1 MNRASLI
8 KTTRILGLI
17 AVIGLLLAGCGRR
30 GDLEPPPG
38 APKAGQGETERQI
51 GAGNPI
57 DGVPVRR
64 DRIVPPR
71 DPFIL
76 DKIL

>member
-1 MNRASLI
+1 VNRASLF
-8 KTTRILGLI
+8 KTTRALGLI
-17 AVIGLLLAGCGRR
+17 ALAGLALAGCGRR

-38 APKAGQGETERQI
+38 APRASYGEPERQI

-64 DRIVPPR
+64 DKIVPPR

>member
-8 KTTRILGLI
+8 RNTRILGLI
-17 AVIGLLLAGCGRR
+17 ALTGLSLAGCGRR

-38 APKAGQGETERQI
+38 APKAAEGETERQI

-57 DGVPVRR
+57 DGVPMRR

>member
-1 MNRASLI
+1 MNRASLF
-8 KTTRILGLI
+8 KTTRVLGMI
-17 AVIGLLLAGCGRR
+17 ALTGLALAGCGRR
-30 GDLEPPPG
+30 GDLEAPPG
-38 APKAGQGETERQI
+38 APTAAEGDTERQI
-51 GAGNPI
+51 GVGNPI

-64 DRIVPPR
+64 DKIVPPR

>member
-1 MNRASLI
+1 MNRANIL
-8 KTTRILGLI
+8 KTTRMLGLI
-17 AVIGLLLAGCGRR
+17 AVTGLALAGCGRR

-38 APKAGQGETERQI
+38 APRAAPDETERQI

-57 DGVPVRR
+57 DGVPLRR
-64 DRIVPPR
+64 DRIVPSR

>member
-1 MNRASLI
+1 MNRASLF
-8 KTTRILGLI
+8 KTTRVLGLI
-17 AVIGLLLAGCGRR
+17 AIAGLMLAGCGRR

-38 APKAGQGETERQI
+38 APRASAGETERQI

>member
-1 MNRASLI
+1 VNRASLF
-8 KTTRILGLI
+8 KTTRVLGLI
-17 AVIGLLLAGCGRR
+17 ALAGLTLAGCGRR

-38 APKAGQGETERQI
+38 APRATEGETERQI

-64 DRIVPPR
+64 DKIVPPR

>member
-1 MNRASLI
+1 VNRASLF
-8 KTTRILGLI
+8 KTALVLGSI
-17 AVIGLLLAGCGRR
+17 ALTGLGGCGRR

-38 APKAGQGETERQI
+38 APKAAEGETERQI

-57 DGVPVRR
+57 DGLPVRR
-64 DRIVPPR
+64 DKIVPSR

>member
-1 MNRASLI
+1 VNRASLFN
-8 KTTRILGLI
+8 KTRTLGLI
-17 AVIGLLLAGCGRR
+17 ALAALALAGCGRR
-30 GDLEPPPG
+30 GDLEAPLG
-38 APKAGQGETERQI
+38 APRAAEGETERQI

>member
-1 MNRASLI
+1 VNRASLFN
-8 KTTRILGLI
+8 KTRTLGLI
-17 AVIGLLLAGCGRR
+17 ALAALALAGCGRR
-30 GDLEPPPG
+30 GDLEAPPG
-38 APKAGQGETERQI
+38 APRAAEGETERQI